1 MTDAT
6 ISVADLAALALDEGC
21 EALDLRFTDVLGRW
35 LGVSCGAAQ
44 RRREDGALRVSA
56 ANVAGWRLSGTGDLV
71 LSPVAGT
78 AYRDAGAARPT
89 LAAIAQVHEV
99 GRAAPS
105 ALDPRA
111 TLGRALA
118 ALTRRGVAP
127 EMRVGAELE
136 FHLFDA
142 VSFAVGPTACGF
154 AVTAW
159 DMGVAAVHR
168 GHGVRHPGQHLAL
181 PPADAAAGWRAEVM
195 AAAERSGLEP
205 LRHQH
210 EAGCAQHEIALR
222 HAPALIAADRIQ
234 GAKALVL
241 AMAAR
246 AGKVA
251 TFMPLPLG
259 QGPGSGLHLNLS
271 FWRDGVPLLAALG
284 GETLARGF
292 VGGIFAHAR
301 ALNALAN
308 PATNSF
314 KRLARLYAPSAR
326 LVWGIANRGA
336 AVRLPHAETPGA
348 IRLELRF
355 PDAAAN
361 PYLALA
367 AVVMAGL
374 DGIARGLDPGPLVA
388 EDPRRRT
395 PWDMRRRAT
404 PGFSLTLAE
413 AVAALDADRGFL
425 MAEGV
430 FDPALCDALASEL
443 ADSVRRDYA
452 TPSPQD
458 YLAYLGV

>member
-1 MTDAT
+1 
-6 ISVADLAALALDEGC
+6 
-21 EALDLRFTDVLGRW
+21 
-35 LGVSCGAAQ
+35 
-44 RRREDGALRVSA
+44 
-56 ANVAGWRLSGTGDLV
+56 
-71 LSPVAGT
+71 
-78 AYRDAGAARPT
+78 
-89 LAAIAQVHEV
+89 
-99 GRAAPS
+99 
-105 ALDPRA
+105 
-111 TLGRALA
+111 
-118 ALTRRGVAP
+118 
-127 EMRVGAELE
+127 
-136 FHLFDA
+136 
-142 VSFAVGPTACGF
+142 
-154 AVTAW
+154 
-159 DMGVAAVHR
+159 
-168 GHGVRHPGQHLAL
+168 
-181 PPADAAAGWRAEVM
+181 
-195 AAAERSGLEP
+195 
-205 LRHQH
+205 
-210 EAGCAQHEIALR
+210 
-222 HAPALIAADRIQ
+222 
-234 GAKALVL
+234 
-241 AMAAR
+241 
-246 AGKVA
+246 
-251 TFMPLPLG
+251 MPLPLG

-284 GETLARGF
+284 GESLARGF

>member
-6 ISVADLAALALDEGC
+6 VSAADLAALARDEGC
-21 EALDLRFTDVLGRW
+21 EALDVRFTDVLGRW
-35 LGVSCGAAQ
+35 LGVSCRAAH
-44 RRREDGALRVSA
+44 RRREDGTLRVA
-56 ANVAGWRLSGTGDLV
+56 ASNVAGWRLAGTDDLV
-71 LSPVAGT
+71 LVPVAGT

-89 LAAIAQVHEV
+89 LAAIAQIHEA
-99 GRAAPS
+99 GSAAPS
-105 ALDPRA
+105 ALDARA

-118 ALTRRGVAP
+118 ALARRGVAQ
-127 EMRVGAELE
+127 EMHVGAELE

-142 VSFAVGPTACGF
+142 VSFHVGSTACGF
-154 AVTAW
+154 AVSAW
-159 DMGVAAVHR
+159 DAGDGGVHR
-168 GHGVRHPGQHLAL
+168 GHGVRHPGLHLA
-181 PPADAAAGWRAEVM
+181 PPPVDAAAVWRAEVM
-195 AAAERSGLEP
+195 AAAGRCGFEP
-205 LRHQH
+205 LRDQH

-234 GAKALVL
+234 GVKALVL

-251 TFMPLPLG
+251 TFMPLALG
-259 QGPGSGLHLNLS
+259 HGPGSGLHLNLS
-271 FWRDGVPLLAALG
+271 FWRAGVPLLATAE
-284 GETLARGF
+284 GEALARGF
-292 VGGIFAHAR
+292 VGGIFAHAPT
-301 ALNALAN
+301 LNALVN
-308 PATNSF
+308 PTTNSF

-336 AVRLPHAETPGA
+336 AVRLPYAETPA
-348 IRLELRF
+348 AMRLELRF
-355 PDAAAN
+355 PDAASN

-395 PWDMRRRAT
+395 PWHMRRRAA
-404 PGFSLTLAE
+404 PGFALTLAE

-425 MAEGV
+425 TAEGV
-430 FDPALCDALASEL
+430 FDPALCDALADEL
-443 ADSVRRDYA
+443 AESVRRDYA

-458 YLAYLGV
+458 YLACLGV